1 MPSRSFFRRPA
12 VLLVLALGSVGGVVT
27 LMSRL
32 ATGPAVQQ
40 KRTQLSTGDSSEAY
54 PALSPDGKRLAYSQ
68 RESSKVSAFHL
79 FVRELP
85 VGKPL
90 QITRGEASDVAPAW
104 SPDGGSLA
112 FVRVTDGQSQ
122 AIVIPAD
129 GGEERKIAALGP
141 VADVAQPL
149 PGVSWDAGGKSLVVA
164 VGGEKQA
171 SALAVVTLGS
181 DKVVRITNPPEN
193 ESDSSPAVAPAGDI
207 LAFVRHT
214 QNGGAD
220 IWVCDMTGGG
230 LRRVT
235 FDDKAIRGIAWT
247 RDAQEL
253 VYSGARVGGWRLW
266 RVPALGG
273 SAKDIVIGGKQ
284 AYYPS
289 LGRNRLA
296 YTDSPTVAA
305 VWRATLSAEGA
316 EHVSD
321 ERPVLRSTGRESSAV
336 WSPDGA
342 RIANIGDQS
351 GADEIYVSNADGSNR
366 VQITELKGPRIGHVQ
381 WAPNGTMLI
390 YDASSDHGNEVFTV
404 PPIPS
409 KSKMRVLLN
418 ASNASFSHDGKWI
431 YFQSRGQIWK
441 ATPDGANP
449 QALVQMNNV
458 GQPVESADGKYVYF
472 RARRSFWR
480 VPVAGGEAEE
490 AIVPEHDVFWGASIQ
505 PTKKG
510 VYYAEFE
517 RSSRGMAVSFYDFA
531 AKRSSLVLR
540 MKDGDFGGG
549 SNFSVSPDGK
559 YILYPRVD
567 QSQTNLMLVENFK

>member
-1 MPSRSFFRRPA
+1 M
-12 VLLVLALGSVGGVVT
+12 LALALCSVGGVVT

-32 ATGPAVQQ
+32 ATGPAVEQ
-40 KRTQLSTGDSSEAY
+40 KRKQLSAGDTSEAY
-54 PALSPDGKRLAYSQ
+54 PAISPDGKRIAYSQ
-68 RESSKVSAFHL
+68 RESSKVSAFHV

-85 VGKPL
+85 AGKPL
-90 QITRGEASDVAPAW
+90 QITQGEASDVAPVW

-112 FVRVTDGQSQ
+112 FVRIAEGQSQ

-129 GGEERKIAALGP
+129 GGAERKIAALGS
-141 VADVAQPL
+141 VADLAQPL
-149 PGVSWDAGGKSLVVA
+149 PGVSWDAAGKSLVVA
-164 VGGEKQA
+164 AATEKQSQA
-171 SALAVVTLGS
+171 IAVVTLGAE
-181 DKVVRITNPPEN
+181 KLVRITNPPEN
-193 ESDSSPAVAPAGDI
+193 ESDSTPTVAPAGDI

-220 IWVCDMTGGG
+220 IWVCDLSGGG

-253 VYSGARVGGWRLW
+253 IYSGSRVGGWRLW
-266 RVPALGG
+266 RVPAFGG
-273 SAKDIVIGGKQ
+273 SPKDVAIAGKQ
-284 AYYPS
+284 AYYPT

-296 YTDSPTVAA
+296 YTDSPTVSAI
-305 VWRATLSAEGA
+305 WRATLTPGAAGEGTA
-316 EHVSD
+316 SD
-321 ERPVLRSTGRESSAV
+321 ERAVLRSTGRESSAA
-336 WSPDGA
+336 WSPDGS
-342 RIANIGDQS
+342 RIANISDES
-351 GADEIYVSNADGSNR
+351 GADEIVVSDAEGRNR
-366 VQITELKGPRIGHVQ
+366 VQVTQLKGARIGRVQ
-381 WAPNGTMLI
+381 WAPNGQALI

-404 PPIPS
+404 PPAPG
-409 KSKMRVLLN
+409 KAPARVLLN
-418 ASNASFSHDGKWI
+418 ATNASYSHDGKWI

-441 ATPDGANP
+441 ASPDGANP

-480 VPVAGGEAEE
+480 VPASGGEAEE

-517 RSSRGMAVSFYDFA
+517 RSSRGMAVSFYDFT

-540 MKDGDFGGG
+540 MKNSDFGGG